1 MAVSEAALGA
11 AEGGKAAAEG
21 EVASLQQQL
30 AAATTALG
38 EAKAAGAAAT
48 ARADALDSDVAT
60 ARADAAASAQQ
71 VASLREQM
79 AVSEAALGA
88 AEGGKAAAEGE
99 VASLQQQLAAAT
111 AALGEAKA
119 AGAAATADAATSAQQ
134 VASLREEMAV
144 REAAL
149 SKEVAVVNNALT
161 DARAYIAMVVDA
173 NAAQTERIAK
183 LETAASTHA
192 VELNA
197 ARQNADQSLKST
209 NAQLQV
215 QVEAANASVD
225 RLNAQI
231 AELQA
236 QLTTE
241 RKAALLEF
249 DAEKVRL
256 QTELATAHRA
266 VSDAQAVQAAQAAQA
281 HQEKIELQEQVA
293 NTNARISVAEAA
305 TEEAKAHVSASNAL
319 VETMRIE
326 IETLTKA
333 NTDLV
338 AFAQTMG
345 PVLEAQYQERLQTLQ
360 AEAADAIQ
368 KRQAELEAQY
378 QERLQ
383 KLQAEA
389 ADTVQERQAALQA
402 QFHDAAAQA
411 SAIILQLQNDL
422 AASREETAA
431 TRANVAAELERAKQT
446 LQEAGQKALDA
457 QVTSIRQQKDEE
469 VARVRREA
477 QATLDRVILE
487 NAASVE
493 SLSQANIRIQ
503 SLETQIATL
512 QAAGVTI
519 EQATTAMATVQKAQ
533 EALKADEQAIES
545 RREDWDREFHET
557 QALLKVAKIELSST
571 IAAKDV
577 LDRDTTKTKVALAEA
592 ERALE
597 AIQTQAT
604 AKNQE
609 LDIAER
615 AKVALEDNMRQTR
628 EATAAIEA
636 QIATL
641 EADAAEKVKVMG
653 ALRDDIT
660 AMEAR
665 RASLL
670 DFEQKATARL
680 QQVQTEVQTLATIT
694 DQYRERI
701 AAQEEEIKLARAS
714 AAERSFEQ
722 STKSFRNLDERMA
735 MAALT
740 AERDSSILVRQRPVQ
755 PPSAAQISLSTAE
768 AAIKSAFGLR
778 LPAGAG
784 SSGIGTEAS
793 FYPPA
798 GAPLFPASDIFRALD
813 ASEVAGTIA
822 PGPGPG
828 RPTRRGDRKRRE
840 AGGDA
845 LQKTLE
851 EKPAEAALKALKN
864 VRSVIEQEEETAA
877 QKRVRVKEDST
888 TTKPPPSVTLK
899 PDISTFLRLRMTM
912 DTKSKKAFAFYLEPV
927 DPTETTPDTPDHV
940 YTAIEHPLINAVKQ
954 YNAGTRKG
962 AKEKLKL
969 TKIFNNAIESRKDRL
984 TRSNGLPLETRIA
997 RETQTLKTTIDT
1009 SWDSLA
1015 TEKGTILEQL
1025 KLAIDYNVY
1034 LIVQAWWNKLV
1045 SHKSGIFGGRNPHVS
1060 LASPI
1065 HTKFSLFADKFG
1077 VQPESSGDIDTTM
1090 ESGPVTP
1097 PPLSP

>member
-1 MAVSEAALGA
+1 
-11 AEGGKAAAEG
+11 
-21 EVASLQQQL
+21 
-30 AAATTALG
+30 
-38 EAKAAGAAAT
+38 
-48 ARADALDSDVAT
+48 
-60 ARADAAASAQQ
+60 
-71 VASLREQM
+71 
-79 AVSEAALGA
+79 
-88 AEGGKAAAEGE
+88 
-99 VASLQQQLAAAT
+99 
-111 AALGEAKA
+111 
-119 AGAAATADAATSAQQ
+119 
-134 VASLREEMAV
+134 
-144 REAAL
+144 
-149 SKEVAVVNNALT
+149 
-161 DARAYIAMVVDA
+161 
-173 NAAQTERIAK
+173 
-183 LETAASTHA
+183 
-192 VELNA
+192 
-197 ARQNADQSLKST
+197 
-209 NAQLQV
+209 
-215 QVEAANASVD
+215 
-225 RLNAQI
+225 
-231 AELQA
+231 
-236 QLTTE
+236 
-241 RKAALLEF
+241 
-249 DAEKVRL
+249 
-256 QTELATAHRA
+256 
-266 VSDAQAVQAAQAAQA
+266 
-281 HQEKIELQEQVA
+281 
-293 NTNARISVAEAA
+293 
-305 TEEAKAHVSASNAL
+305 
-319 VETMRIE
+319 
-326 IETLTKA
+326 
-333 NTDLV
+333 
-338 AFAQTMG
+338 
-345 PVLEAQYQERLQTLQ
+345 
-360 AEAADAIQ
+360 
-368 KRQAELEAQY
+368 
-378 QERLQ
+378 
-383 KLQAEA
+383 
-389 ADTVQERQAALQA
+389 
-402 QFHDAAAQA
+402 
-411 SAIILQLQNDL
+411 
-422 AASREETAA
+422 
-431 TRANVAAELERAKQT
+431 
-446 LQEAGQKALDA
+446 
-457 QVTSIRQQKDEE
+457 
-469 VARVRREA
+469 
-477 QATLDRVILE
+477 
-487 NAASVE
+487 
-493 SLSQANIRIQ
+493 
-503 SLETQIATL
+503 
-512 QAAGVTI
+512 
-519 EQATTAMATVQKAQ
+519 
-533 EALKADEQAIES
+533 
-545 RREDWDREFHET
+545 
-557 QALLKVAKIELSST
+557 LLKVAKSELSST

-722 STKSFRNLDERMA
+722 STKPFRDLDERMA

-840 AGGDA
+840 AGVDA
-845 LQKTLE
+845 LQETLE

>member
-1 MAVSEAALGA
+1 
-11 AEGGKAAAEG
+11 
-21 EVASLQQQL
+21 
-30 AAATTALG
+30 
-38 EAKAAGAAAT
+38 
-48 ARADALDSDVAT
+48 
-60 ARADAAASAQQ
+60 
-71 VASLREQM
+71 
-79 AVSEAALGA
+79 
-88 AEGGKAAAEGE
+88 
-99 VASLQQQLAAAT
+99 
-111 AALGEAKA
+111 
-119 AGAAATADAATSAQQ
+119 
-134 VASLREEMAV
+134 
-144 REAAL
+144 
-149 SKEVAVVNNALT
+149 
-161 DARAYIAMVVDA
+161 
-173 NAAQTERIAK
+173 
-183 LETAASTHA
+183 
-192 VELNA
+192 
-197 ARQNADQSLKST
+197 
-209 NAQLQV
+209 
-215 QVEAANASVD
+215 
-225 RLNAQI
+225 
-231 AELQA
+231 
-236 QLTTE
+236 
-241 RKAALLEF
+241 
-249 DAEKVRL
+249 
-256 QTELATAHRA
+256 
-266 VSDAQAVQAAQAAQA
+266 
-281 HQEKIELQEQVA
+281 
-293 NTNARISVAEAA
+293 
-305 TEEAKAHVSASNAL
+305 
-319 VETMRIE
+319 
-326 IETLTKA
+326 
-333 NTDLV
+333 
-338 AFAQTMG
+338 
-345 PVLEAQYQERLQTLQ
+345 
-360 AEAADAIQ
+360 
-368 KRQAELEAQY
+368 
-378 QERLQ
+378 
-383 KLQAEA
+383 
-389 ADTVQERQAALQA
+389 
-402 QFHDAAAQA
+402 
-411 SAIILQLQNDL
+411 
-422 AASREETAA
+422 
-431 TRANVAAELERAKQT
+431 
-446 LQEAGQKALDA
+446 
-457 QVTSIRQQKDEE
+457 
-469 VARVRREA
+469 
-477 QATLDRVILE
+477 
-487 NAASVE
+487 
-493 SLSQANIRIQ
+493 
-503 SLETQIATL
+503 
-512 QAAGVTI
+512 
-519 EQATTAMATVQKAQ
+519 
-533 EALKADEQAIES
+533 
-545 RREDWDREFHET
+545 
-557 QALLKVAKIELSST
+557 
-571 IAAKDV
+571 
-577 LDRDTTKTKVALAEA
+577 
-592 ERALE
+592 
-597 AIQTQAT
+597 
-604 AKNQE
+604 
-609 LDIAER
+609 
-615 AKVALEDNMRQTR
+615 MRQTR

-722 STKSFRNLDERMA
+722 STKPFRNLDERMA

-822 PGPGPG
+822 PGPGRG

-840 AGGDA
+840 AGVDA
-845 LQKTLE
+845 LQETLE
-851 EKPAEAALKALKN
+851 PAEAALKALKN